1 VSGVVQAT
9 DGALLESAEVIL
21 DTRSK
26 DNMID
31 QKRGKTDANGRFSL
45 LKSGE
50 DYSLTAT
57 HERGFAYVTR
67 EEFQTAAA
75 IIVQPWGRIEGML
88 RIGSR
93 PGTNETVIAAT
104 AKSGYQ
110 TKARTDDHGNFVM
123 TNVPPLLLW
132 LTRQSI
138 GKRGEP
144 WVYSSSLG
152 SADVHPGE
160 TMHIVL
166 GGTGRAVI
174 GHVLAPAGYDK
185 PIDWNYSRVNLSV
198 FTAPPEHFTTM
209 TDAEKLAWRQAW
221 FKSAEGQA
229 YVRNPRHHSTMIDDG
244 TFRIDDV
251 APGKYRFNVSVNAPP
266 ENRYTING
274 PRIGEETRIITI
286 SDGDPDEP
294 IDLGDIEVTPIDPQ
308 K

>member
-1 VSGVVQAT
+1 
-9 DGALLESAEVIL
+9 
-21 DTRSK
+21 
-26 DNMID
+26 
-31 QKRGKTDANGRFSL
+31 
-45 LKSGE
+45 
-50 DYSLTAT
+50 
-57 HERGFAYVTR
+57 
-67 EEFQTAAA
+67 
-75 IIVQPWGRIEGML
+75 
-88 RIGSR
+88 
-93 PGTNETVIAAT
+93 
-104 AKSGYQ
+104 
-110 TKARTDDHGNFVM
+110 
-123 TNVPPLLLW
+123 
-132 LTRQSI
+132 
-138 GKRGEP
+138 
-144 WVYSSSLG
+144 
-152 SADVHPGE
+152 
-160 TMHIVL
+160 MHIVL